1 MFALSCGK
9 LYEFRPCPRCTPLL
23 PTLSTCL
30 YLKLMLLSGATYGP
44 TPHYP
49 FPLCSRPSILPSIIH
64 FLFLR
69 TRIVQSCTELQLSRN
84 LPKQELRC
92 RDQQLWVERSMTR
105 ILVKKGVPPL
115 EERVRHHIAK
125 SLSLHG
131 LVLLQS
137 VKIDLLLHSG

>member
-49 FPLCSRPSILPSIIH
+49 FPLCSRPSILPSTIH
-64 FLFLR
+64 FLYLR
-69 TRIVQSCTELQLSRN
+69 IRIFQSCTELQSSRS
-84 LPKQELRC
+84 LPGRELRC
-92 RDQQLWVERSMTR
+92 RGQRQWVELSRTR

-115 EERVRHHIAK
+115 EKRVRHHIAK

-137 VKIDLLLHSG
+137 VKIDFLLHSG